1 MQAPSSSSLKQAP
14 IPLPKGWPNS
24 RHGSATPKHRKRKR
38 KEGATDSNVDR
49 ALENNRNA
57 MKLQSP
63 NDFIKESYAFLTPR
77 PAVRYRDLGG
87 MESVIPVVRQLVE
100 LPLRHPQIF
109 RTVGIPPP
117 RGVLMYGPPG
127 SGKTMIAK
135 AVAAETGAFFFLLIC
150 AAHSIDHLYEGI
162 LCSKCA
168 SASRP
173 LNPGTIW
180 ILST

>member
-1 MQAPSSSSLKQAP
+1 MQAPSPSSLKQAP

-24 RHGSATPKHRKRKR
+24 RHGSATPKQRKRKR
-38 KEGATDSNVDR
+38 KEGATDSNGDR

-100 LPLRHPQIF
+100 LPLRHPEIY
-109 RTVGIPPP
+109 RHTGIAPP
-117 RGVLMYGPPG
+117 RGLLLHGPSG
-127 SGKTMIAK
+127 SGKTFLVDAIAGEIGLPFIK
-135 AVAAETGAFFFLLIC
+135 VR
-150 AAHSIDHLYEGI
+150 
-162 LCSKCA
+162 K
-168 SASRP
+168 
-173 LNPGTIW
+173 
-180 ILST
+180 